1 MLQIFLITVAMI
13 GFAFAII
20 GIKMFIQKG
29 GMFTKTCS
37 TVDNTTGQKIGCI
50 CDENDKSTCVNYEL
64 HHGALKGKKL

>member
-37 TVDNTTGQKIGCI
+37 TVDTGTGEKIGCV
-50 CDENDKSTCVNYEL
+50 CGDDEQSKCVNYEL
-64 HHGALKGKKL
+64 HHGALKSK